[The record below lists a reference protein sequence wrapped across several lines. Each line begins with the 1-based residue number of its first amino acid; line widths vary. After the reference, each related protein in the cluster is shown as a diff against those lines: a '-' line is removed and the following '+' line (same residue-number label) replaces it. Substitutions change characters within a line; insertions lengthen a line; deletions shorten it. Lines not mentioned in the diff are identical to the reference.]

1 MKIGHIGAYDRNLGD
16 NIVLLNVRKEFDKHI
31 PRIEWTTIDIGNT
44 FWSKEN
50 SIEHIKNYFDQW
62 KYDALVV
69 GGGGLVESHGYDF
82 NTAYEHKGV
91 PSTHYKLPFN
101 KEILESIGIPVF
113 FAGVGINY
121 FRGKEGFTDRALK
134 SFKETIEYSS
144 VFSLR
149 NDGSINKLKEL
160 GTDPSLTWSLDPPK
174 FIDKLVE
181 KVIEI
186 PDPGLIF
193 DDIVKT
199 KTNFERNFIQPAFN
213 ANEVHNN
220 NRYKNKENIE
230 KLVKFANTNNLIA
243 VPHCHK
249 DFRHFKNFLFEKQ
262 NLIDLLRY
270 HNTDTLSRIYLDFDS
285 IVAFRGHGQL
295 MSIGRNIP
303 GIYFST
309 QDKLRDFSLL
319 NGFENYNVDIDE
331 DSWYEKLND
340 KFQRILKDPS
350 YVKEW
355 YEIREEKMPK
365 WRDQFKYFVLECKKH
380 LY

>member
-16 NIVLLNVRKEFDKHI
+16 NIALLNVRKEFDKHI
-31 PRIEWTTIDIGNT
+31 PEIEWTSIDIGNA

-50 SIEHIKNYFDQW
+50 SIEYIISFFEQW

-69 GGGGLVESHGYDF
+69 GGGGLVESHGYHFSSAQD
-82 NTAYEHKGV
+82 KGIK
-91 PSTHYKLPFN
+91 STNYKLPFN
-101 KEILESIGIPVF
+101 KEILEAIGIPVF

-121 FRGKEGFTDRALK
+121 FRGKEGFTEEAFK
-134 SFKETIEYSS
+134 SFRETIEYSS

-160 GTDPSLTWSLDPPK
+160 GTDATLTWSLEAPK
-174 FIDKLVE
+174 NVDKLVE
-181 KVIEI
+181 KIIEI

-193 DDIVKT
+193 DDIVRT
-199 KTNFERNFIQPAFN
+199 KTNFNRNFIQPAFN

-220 NRYKNKENIE
+220 NKYKNKENIK
-230 KLVKFANTNNLIA
+230 KLVEFAINNNLMA
-243 VPHCHK
+243 MPHCHK
-249 DFRHFKNFLFEKQ
+249 DFRHFKNFQFEKQ

-270 HNTDTLSRIYLDFDS
+270 HNTDILSRVYLDFDS
-285 IVAFRGHGQL
+285 IIAFRGHGQL

-309 QDKLRDFSLL
+309 QDKVRDFSLL

-331 DSWYEKLND
+331 DDWYTQLKN

-350 YVKEW
+350 YTKEW
-355 YEIREEKMPK
+355 YEIREKNMPK
-365 WRDQFKYFVLECKKH
+365 WRDQFKSFVLECKKH
-380 LY
+380 L